1 MLDRKKAPKASMLAP
16 SPLPA
21 FKTVMLGNGTEV
33 HMLQHG
39 TVEVAEVQIVF
50 KTGTA
55 YQDKVGQARYTA
67 SNMSEATAS
76 YTNQQLAEKL
86 DDYGAWI
93 SNDTA
98 QEFISMN
105 LTSLERHLP
114 HTLPLLHEVLFAPAF
129 PEDEFTNM
137 KIRNMQKLQVE
148 SKRKTYL
155 SRKEFGHQLFGQ
167 DHPSGAA
174 LGPRELKQLQLA
186 DLHSFYQKHL
196 QPGNW
201 FITVVGRFDEEN
213 VLKQLEELF
222 GTQTLQGNGGLISRA
237 ATTPILNGTGRHLVR
252 EEGMQ
257 SAITVGHLGFKRS
270 HPHFDEMTFVNTLLG
285 GFFGS
290 RLMKN
295 IREDKGYTYGIRS
308 GWVAG
313 KHTGYLIIASE
324 VGNEYAENTIDEI
337 RKEMSKLRVDLCSTE
352 EMDLVKNY
360 MLGSSISERE
370 TPFQLGSLIRFSV
383 IHDISFD
390 QLNQKY
396 ANILKLKPYD
406 VLKLA
411 SEHLQPDNLLEVI
424 CGSPI

>member
-1 MLDRKKAPKASMLAP
+1 MLDRKNAPKAPMLVP

-21 FKTVMLGNGTEV
+21 FKTFSLRNGTEV

-67 SNMSEATAS
+67 SNMAEATAS

-114 HTLPLLHEVLFAPAF
+114 HTLPLLQEVIMAPAF
-129 PEDEFTNM
+129 PEEEFKNM
-137 KIRNMQKLQVE
+137 KFRNLQKLQVE

-155 SRKEFGHQLFGQ
+155 ARREFGHQLFGPG
-167 DHPSGAA
+167 HPSGAH
-174 LGPRELKQLQLA
+174 LGPKELKKLTWA
-186 DLHSFYQKHL
+186 DMKAFYQKHL

-201 FITVVGRFDEEN
+201 FITVVGRFNEEN

-222 GTQTLQGNGGLISRA
+222 GTQSLSSHGKMISHAVSSPIRNGK
-237 ATTPILNGTGRHLVR
+237 GRHLVR

-270 HPHFDEMTFVNTLLG
+270 HPDFDGMNFVNTLLG

-308 GWVAG
+308 GWVSG
-313 KHTGYLIIASE
+313 KHTGYLIIASQ
-324 VGNEYAENTIDEI
+324 VGNEYAENTIEEI
-337 RKEMSKLRVDLCSTE
+337 RKEMKRLRVDLCSTE

-360 MLGSSISERE
+360 MLGSSISQRE
-370 TPFQLGSLIRFSV
+370 TPFQLGSLIRFSI

-396 ANILKLKPYD
+396 THILNLTPND
-406 VLKLA
+406 VLRLA
-411 SEHLQPDNLLEVI
+411 SEHFQPDDLLEVI

>member
-1 MLDRKKAPKASMLAP
+1 MLDRNKAPKASMLVP

-21 FKTVMLGNGTEV
+21 FKTAKLNNGTEV

-55 YQDKVGQARYTA
+55 YQDKIGQARYTA
-67 SNMSEATAS
+67 SNMAEATAS
-76 YTNQQLAEKL
+76 FTNQQLAEKL

-114 HTLPLLHEVLFAPAF
+114 HTLPLLQEVLMAPAF
-129 PEDEFTNM
+129 PEAEFNNM
-137 KIRNMQKLQVE
+137 KARNLQKLQVE
-148 SKRKTYL
+148 SKRKTYIA
-155 SRKEFGHQLFGQ
+155 RKEFGHLLFGT
-167 DHPSGAA
+167 DHPSGASI
-174 LGPRELKQLQLA
+174 GPRELNDLQLT
-186 DLHSFYQKHL
+186 DLHAFYQKHL

-213 VLKQLEELF
+213 VLKQLDELF
-222 GTQTLQGNGGLISRA
+222 GNQALHANGELKSRA
-237 ATTPILNGTGRHLVR
+237 LTTPILNGKGRHLFR

-257 SAITVGHLGFKRS
+257 SAITVGHLGFKRN
-270 HPHFDEMTFVNTLLG
+270 HPDFDGMNFVDTLLG

-313 KHTGYLIIASE
+313 KHTGYLIISSQ

-337 RKEMSKLRVDLCSTE
+337 RKEMQKLRVDLCSTE

-360 MLGSSISERE
+360 MLGSSISQRE
-370 TPFQLGSLIRFSV
+370 TPFQLGSLIRFSI
-383 IHDISFD
+383 IHEIGFD
-390 QLNQKY
+390 RLNQKN
-396 ANILKLKPYD
+396 ANILNLTSYD

-411 SEHLQPDNLLEVI
+411 SEYLKPDDLLEVV
-424 CGSPI
+424 CGTPI